1 MTKELISKQCF
12 AEREQ
17 LIGKYCDALPTDHA
31 MPIEQIRELIVQIE
45 KEYKFFLCGIWE
57 QVKDGDNRSLDAILD
72 KRWNRTVLAREYTA
86 PIKTAI
92 EDAEEITLWEKIT
105 NSNYRD
111 MAHLNSLIIAYVY
124 DLLAH
129 ITRDFL
135 EDVK

>member
-1 MTKELISKQCF
+1 MTKELISKQCL

-17 LIGKYCDALPTDHA
+17 LIGKYCDTLPADHA

-45 KEYKFFLCGIWE
+45 KEYKVFLCGLWE
-57 QVKDGDNRSLDAILD
+57 QVKGEDDRSLDAILD
-72 KRWNRTVLAREYTA
+72 KRWNRT
-86 PIKTAI
+86 
-92 EDAEEITLWEKIT
+92 TLWEKIS

-111 MAHLNSLIIAYVY
+111 IDHLNSLVKAYAH